1 MLINP
6 ILVLDDVPFLPNLLK
21 NSVILTSAI

>member
-6 ILVLDDVPFLPNLLK
+6 ILELNDVPFLPNLLK
-21 NSVILTSAI
+21 NSVVLTSAI

>member
-6 ILVLDDVPFLPNLLK
+6 TLVLNDVPFLPNLLK
-21 NSVILTSAI
+21 NSVVLTSAI